1 MNIRLI
7 ALMAAVL
14 PFVAVH
20 LTYLLAASYGLVD
33 WCVPYIDSCT
43 SISATGRHPPASYLF
58 RALMLPSA
66 VIMMAYWWL
75 NHVWLLSLHDRAGHT
90 RRLACHW
97 MLALGVVAGIG
108 LIIYVTVLGEPG
120 SLWARQR
127 RIGTVL
133 FFSLTYIAQL
143 ILLWQLRRLRS
154 YLPQVPALLPQAMF
168 CLCLLLLGLGLLTVL
183 LDAWDEVWY
192 NTVDDAFE
200 WVLALLLQSNFLL
213 GYFVWRY
220 ARWQLQVSHPT
231 VD

>member
-7 ALMAAVL
+7 PLLAALL
-14 PFVAVH
+14 PFLAVH
-20 LTYLLAASYGLVD
+20 LTYVVAASYDLVD

-75 NHVWLLSLHDRAGHT
+75 NHSWLLSLHNRAGH
-90 RRLACHW
+90 RHRAACHW
-97 MLALGVVAGIG
+97 MLLLGIIACIG

-133 FFSLTYIAQL
+133 FFSFTYIAQL
-143 ILLWQLRRLRS
+143 LLVSQLRRLRRF
-154 YLPQVPALLPQAMF
+154 LPRVPAVLLSAMF
-168 CLCLLLLGLGLLTVL
+168 GVCLLLLGLGILTVL
-183 LDAWDEVWY
+183 LDAWDEAWY
-192 NTVDDAFE
+192 KTVDDAFE
-200 WVLALLLQSNFLL
+200 WVLSLLLQSNFLL

-220 ARWQLQVSHPT
+220 AGWQLRVSHPAL
-231 VD
+231 D